1 LKASWITRGVVR
13 ERKDHFMSQTRATAA
28 STQTASD
35 SRWTQPPAR
44 LLCGLL
50 LGSVLLPC
58 AAFAAE
64 FGGINIPS
72 LAERERSA
80 PATFPDKARF
90 TLSPGVRNTHS
101 ALLDRASL
109 LAQNTSAASPAATNF
124 NLTTSAPSWGVQKS
138 YLIPALE
145 IVSFDLLLN
154 LFDRAYYGCCD
165 YDVDFSSIKRN
176 LHRGWD
182 VDSDEFTVNQLG
194 HPYQGSMYHGF
205 ARASGLNYWQALAYT
220 FVGSAFWEV
229 AGETTR
235 PSKNDQISTG
245 IGGSFL
251 GEALFRISSLWL
263 EQGRG
268 SRFWRELGAAAI
280 SPPVGFNRLAFGDRF
295 DGIFPSKDPEYYS
308 RIQVGIVSAT
318 QDHRERSGEIKRH
331 EGIVDFA
338 IDYGLPG
345 KHDYTYDRPFDYFS
359 FQVAAST
366 AIGFES
372 VLIRGLLLGTDYDI
386 GKNYRGLWGLYGN
399 YSYLA
404 PQIFRF
410 ASTGLSLG
418 TTGEWRFSESL
429 ALQGTGLLGVGYAS
443 VSDIREISDERA
455 NHYGVAPQALLALRL
470 IVGDRASLDVTASE
484 YFVSDVSGDRARHDN
499 VIRADASLTWRIHR
513 QHAVSVRY
521 QLSRRD
527 FDSRDLRNRT
537 HRETVGI
544 FYTLLGRDRFGTGD
558 W

>member
-1 LKASWITRGVVR
+1 
-13 ERKDHFMSQTRATAA
+13 MSQTHTTAA
-28 STQTASD
+28 SGQPAPNSGRSQ
-35 SRWTQPPAR
+35 SRAH
-44 LLCGLL
+44 LLFILVVAL
-50 LGSVLLPC
+50 VLSAC
-58 AAFAAE
+58 AAFAEDPDAHS
-64 FGGINIPS
+64 IPAAGE
-72 LAERERSA
+72 LERSA
-80 PATFPDKARF
+80 SVIFRDKARF
-90 TLSPGVRNTHS
+90 TLLPDVRPANS
-101 ALLDRASL
+101 ALLDRARL
-109 LAQNTSAASPAATNF
+109 LAQTADPSLPATANA
-124 NLTTSAPSWGVQKS
+124 NLSSSVPAWGTEKS

-145 IVSFDLLLN
+145 IVGFDLLLN
-154 LFDRAYYGCCD
+154 LFDRAYFGCCD
-165 YDVDFSSIKRN
+165 YDVDFESIKRN
-176 LHRGWD
+176 LHRSWK

-205 ARASGLNYWQALAYT
+205 ARASGLNYWQGLAYT
-220 FVGSAFWEV
+220 FVGSAFWEI

-235 PSKNDQISTG
+235 PSINDQINTG

-251 GEALFRISSLWL
+251 GEALFRMSNLWL

-268 SRFWRELGAAAI
+268 SRFWRELVAAAI
-280 SPPVGFNRLAFGDRF
+280 SPPVGFNRLVFGERF
-295 DGIFPSKDPEYYS
+295 DGIFPSKEPEYYS

-318 QDHRERSGEIKRH
+318 QDRNEGSGEIKRH

-338 IDYGLPG
+338 LDYGLPG

-372 VLIRGLLLGTDYDI
+372 VSSRGLLLGTDYEI
-386 GKNYRGLWGLYGN
+386 GKSYRGIWGLYGS

-418 TTGEWRFSESL
+418 TTGEWRLSDSL

-443 VSDIREISDERA
+443 IGDLRDTSDETA
-455 NHYGVAPQALLALRL
+455 NHYGAAPQALLALRL
-470 IVGDRASLDVTASE
+470 IVGDRASLDLTARE
-484 YFVSDVSGDRARHDN
+484 AFVADLSGDRVRHDN
-499 VIRADASLTWRIHR
+499 VIRADASLTWRIYR

-527 FDSRDLRNRT
+527 FDSRDLGNRT
-537 HRETVGI
+537 QDRGTVGI
-544 FYTLLGRDRFGTGD
+544 FYTLLGRERFGTGD
-558 W
+558 WKPRGS